1 MRQKSRG
8 NCNFRRSLGI
18 LAAMT
23 VACLFL
29 SACGAA
35 TRENAA
41 RFHEFSVA
49 TAKTE
54 QSENAPA
61 TLEIRHNNAPV
72 VKPADSYRIIKSG
85 DAQANFPLP
94 GCETKNIE
102 VFTGGA
108 NCCFG
113 YYIMT
118 ACAKGD
124 SLAVLEPFDGGM
136 GLAEGAKMFTVNDPS
151 FMYYTK
157 GEGAGALSLIRVQS
171 PRPERLLLFENNA
184 WRADKIGEFP
194 KRYQDLARKVAAD
207 ATMYP
212 PSRAML
218 AAYYSLM
225 AGENANQAGATFKKN
240 LPKEYARIADAAFA
254 DIQKAATG
262 FSPVKM
268 VKLP

>member
-1 MRQKSRG
+1 MRQKSRV
-8 NCNFRRSLGI
+8 NCNFRVSPGF
-18 LAAMT
+18 LAA
-23 VACLFL
+23 VALACLFL

-35 TRENAA
+35 TRENAS
-41 RFHEFSVA
+41 RFHDFSVT

-54 QSENAPA
+54 KSENAPT

-72 VKPADSYRIIKSG
+72 VKPADPYRVITPNP
-85 DAQANFPLP
+85 AQANFPLP
-94 GCETKNIE
+94 GCETRNIA

-118 ACAKGD
+118 ACARGD

-136 GLAEGAKMFTVNDPS
+136 GLAEGAKMFTVNDPA

-171 PRPERLLLFENNA
+171 PRPERLLLFENDA

-194 KRYQDLARKVAAD
+194 KRYQELARNVAAD
-207 ATMYP
+207 STMFP

-225 AGENANQAGATFKKN
+225 AGENANQAGAAFKKS
-240 LPKEYARIADAAFA
+240 LPREYARVADAVFA
-254 DIQKAATG
+254 DIQKAARG
-262 FSPVKM
+262 FNPVRM
-268 VKLP
+268 LKLP